1 MPQMSRECQHTHI
14 HVYTHIHIHG
24 IHVHTC
30 TYIYIYIYIYIIY
43 IFFSIKNKTSFV
55 ILLDFVIDK
64 KKYHR
69 ESNENELTK
78 KCKAL

>member
-1 MPQMSRECQHTHI
+1 MYFFTLI
-14 HVYTHIHIHG
+14 L
-24 IHVHTC
+24 
-30 TYIYIYIYIYIIY
+30 IYIYIYIYYIY
-43 IFFSIKNKTSFV
+43 FFFNKKQNKTSFV